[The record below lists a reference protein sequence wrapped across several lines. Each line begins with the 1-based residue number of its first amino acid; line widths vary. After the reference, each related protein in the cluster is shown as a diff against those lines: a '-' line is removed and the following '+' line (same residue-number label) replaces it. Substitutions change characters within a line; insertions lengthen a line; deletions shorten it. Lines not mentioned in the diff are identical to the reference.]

1 VIMVL
6 VTILSAMVS
15 AFFLVVL
22 LYKFGRMNETSGRTK
37 HQISGGLAEV
47 DIIDLP
53 GSGSRDKINQND
65 LSGLDQLKQKFPN
78 FVLPDFLVH
87 AEDLFD
93 TIFAAFT
100 TSDRDALKT
109 MMTANLYQGFLAQIR
124 KREEKNL
131 RQEVIIKHTKTTLDQ
146 IQILV
151 TKAKLFVSFDVSQM
165 NAMLNSDGAS
175 IDNPNKIYRNVLHKW
190 IFERKNNTS
199 NWILAK
205 TTCVEI

>member
-1 VIMVL
+1 MVL